1 MTSRVVGISGIS
13 VYLPPLRVPL
23 EQWCAWTGN
32 SWSKM
37 EAVVGRSFRVRGP
50 QHNAYTMAATAV
62 LRLIEQYDIDP
73 ARVRFLGLGT
83 ESSTDNSAGAV
94 IVKGMLDDAL
104 RETGRSPLAR
114 GCEVPEFKH
123 ACLGGVYALKSA
135 VRFLLADGRGSQ
147 AIVVASDIAEYARG
161 STGEPTQGAGAVAML
176 IEEDPTIAEVRLD
189 LGGSSSDYRGPD
201 FRKPLNRLAGAAPR
215 PNGQVQDLPVFNGK
229 YSTTCYVD
237 ATLRSLEDMFDR
249 REIDAAGY
257 WRSLPAVF
265 MHRPYRRMPLSGW
278 AMGYLM
284 ALARGSET
292 DRTEL
297 AEYCSADGIDVAE
310 VIEELKSRPRVRS
323 LAEEGRLDDEVHPR
337 TARLL
342 KAFRSTEAYRDHV
355 EGKMELGG
363 DLMMQVGNIYTGA
376 LFGWLAAGLEEAAA
390 KNVELGGEEV
400 LLVGYGSG
408 DASEA
413 IPLKI
418 RDTWKVGA
426 SRIGFDRA
434 LANAVDLTREQYEQL
449 HDEGAADGLEYPPRE
464 EFRVIRIGDSAD
476 EAFTDTGIEYYRY
489 FGEVAGD

>member
-1 MTSRVVGISGIS
+1 M
-13 VYLPPLRVPL
+13 
-23 EQWCAWTGN
+23 
-32 SWSKM
+32 
-37 EAVVGRSFRVRGP
+37 GRSFRVRDAG
-50 QHNAYTMAATAV
+50 HNAYTMAATAV
-62 LRLIEQYDIDP
+62 LRLIERYDVDP
-73 ARVRFLGLGT
+73 ANVRFLGLGT

-104 RETGRSPLAR
+104 REAGRNPLAR

-123 ACLGGVYALKSA
+123 ACLGGVYALKNA
-135 VRFLLADGRGSQ
+135 VRFLLADGGGSQ

-176 IEEDPTIAEVRLD
+176 IEEDPTIAEVRLE

-201 FRKPLNRLAGAAPR
+201 FRKPLNKLAGAAPR

-284 ALARGSET
+284 SLARGSES
-292 DRTEL
+292 DRREL
-297 AEYCSADGIDVAE
+297 EEYCGADGIDVAE
-310 VIEELKSRPRVRS
+310 VVEELESRPRVRS

-337 TARLL
+337 TAQLL
-342 KAFRSTEAYRDHV
+342 KAFRSTAAYRDHI
-355 EGKMELGG
+355 EGKMQLGA

-376 LFGWLAAGLEEAAA
+376 LFAWLAAGLEEAAETG
-390 KNVELGGEEV
+390 VELGGKEV

-413 IPLKI
+413 VPLRI
-418 RDTWKVGA
+418 RDSWREGA
-426 SRIGFDRA
+426 SRIGFARA
-434 LANAVDLTREQYEQL
+434 LDNAVDVSREQYEQL
-449 HDEGAADGLEYPPRE
+449 HDSGEADGLRNPPKD
-464 EFRVIRIGDSAD
+464 EFRVVRIGDRAED
-476 EAFTDTGIEYYRY
+476 AFTDTGIEYYRY
-489 FGEVAGD
+489 FEAAGD